1 MEIKTTPIT
10 QSRLGKCR
18 VCKLS
23 ISDIPI
29 IKTAVLSRSLFDLGV
44 NDTQ

>member
-10 QSRLGKCR
+10 QIRLVKWR

-23 ISDIPI
+23 ICDIPI
-29 IKTAVLSRSLFDLGV
+29 IKTAVLSRSLFDLGL